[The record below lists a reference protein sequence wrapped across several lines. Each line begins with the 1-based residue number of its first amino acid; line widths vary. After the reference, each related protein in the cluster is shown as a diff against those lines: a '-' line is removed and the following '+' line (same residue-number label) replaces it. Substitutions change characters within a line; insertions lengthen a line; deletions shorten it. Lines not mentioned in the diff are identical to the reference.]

1 MLISFYHISLCPRCA
16 RARKHLKD
24 LLGDSYSVLVIEKN
38 ILSHPRE
45 AWKNGI
51 RMVPALK
58 SKDIVLSDVLL
69 SHESIKQFL
78 GQNGYPPSSSG

>member
-38 ILSHPRE
+38 ILSQPGE

-51 RMVPALK
+51 RMVPTVK
-58 SKDIVLSDVLL
+58 SGDTVLSGVLL
-69 SHESIKQFL
+69 SRESIKQFL
-78 GQNGYPPSSSG
+78 DQNGYAPSSKC